1 MFLSGWQVEPPSP
14 RRFDSNMI
22 TKKCYSCGEDKPLE
36 DLKKDKRYS
45 YGRISL
51 CKKCHNKDYS
61 AYNKISR
68 KKQWSR
74 LKEWRDNNREH
85 VNAQAIRYQ
94 QTEIG
99 KIRKSAH
106 DKVYNAIRTG
116 KLNKQPCEIC
126 GENAHAHHE
135 DYAKPLEV
143 NWLCRSHHAERHQK

>member
-1 MFLSGWQVEPPSP
+1 
-14 RRFDSNMI
+14 MI
-22 TKKCYSCGEDKPLE
+22 IKKCYSCGENKPLE
-36 DLKKDKRYS
+36 DLKKDKRCS
-45 YGRISL
+45 NGRISL
-51 CKKCHNKDYS
+51 CKKCHNLSSREFAKNHRDKETERLL
-61 AYNKISR
+61 NWR
-68 KKQWSR
+68 KK
-74 LKEWRDNNREH
+74 NREH
-85 VNAQAIRYQ
+85 VNAQALRYQ

-106 DKVYNAIRTG
+106 DKVYRAIRTG